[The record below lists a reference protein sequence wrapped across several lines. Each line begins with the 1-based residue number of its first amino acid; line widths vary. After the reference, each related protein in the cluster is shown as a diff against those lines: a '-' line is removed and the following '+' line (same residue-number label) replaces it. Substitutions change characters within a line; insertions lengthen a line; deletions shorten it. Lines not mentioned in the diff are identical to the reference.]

1 MKIIEVTTEN
11 FENEVLK
18 SDKPVIAD
26 FNASWCGPCKM
37 LGPVLEEIA
46 GENDDVKIVSINID
60 EQDDLAYDY
69 NVSSIP
75 CLVGFRNGSEVKRSV
90 GFKPKPE
97 ILRFMGEV

>member
-37 LGPVLEEIA
+37 LGPVLEEIS
-46 GENDDVKIVSINID
+46 EQRDDVKIVSVNV
-60 EQDDLAYDY
+60 DDNRELAEKYDIY
-69 NVSSIP
+69 SIP
-75 CLVGFRNGSEVKRSV
+75 CIVVIKNGEEVNRHVGLI
-90 GFKPKPE
+90 PKSAVE
-97 ILRFMGEV
+97 ALIK